1 MTDEEQIIADTRAG
15 FDSWSAWDIDQII
28 VRSGGVGAGLGFGFR
43 TREFRA
49 AASTDELRASL
60 TAWFGT
66 LDRYT
71 IDDVE
76 VQCAVNGDLATAW
89 GFYTEDFQHRGEE
102 PERVR
107 ARFSM
112 VRQRRN
118 GAWQIVWNH
127 RDIQE
132 FTSDGVYIKK
142 PV

>member
-15 FDSWSAWDIDQII
+15 FEAWSAWDIDLII
-28 VRSGGVGAGLGFGFR
+28 ARSGGVGAGLGFGFR

-49 AASTDELRASL
+49 PAPADELRAGL
-60 TAWFGT
+60 EAWFGS
-66 LDRYT
+66 LDRYR

-76 VQCAVNGDLATAW
+76 VHCAVEGDLATVW
-89 GFYTEDFQHRGEE
+89 GFYTEDFQHRGEA

-112 VRQRRN
+112 VRQRRH
-118 GAWQIVWNH
+118 GGWQIVWNH

-132 FTSDGVYIKK
+132 FTAEGGYIKK